1 MSVFDNIEVKPNE
14 EIISILN
21 NNTAEIYT
29 LTDTQ
34 LLFILTNYDLF
45 LKSYFEPDGLTPLT
59 LSSESKIQISERI
72 KTLDL
77 VPISTSILQGIVDNL
92 FEVQDL
98 NLSVL
103 QQELDRRLQYSG
115 SITGYNGSGKISSNN
130 EADDVL
136 GLYTGFYSSMQ
147 SSPTSF
153 SFLENLT
160 DPGIGDA
167 SAIGGVNANGQAV
180 ALASPVLTDPLL
192 DFSADSTY
200 QNIDQLLGTS
210 LTQNWQTTNSRPG
223 NPLIIE
229 AYAISGRTYDRDGA
243 TAQYNWNAAFANW
256 ILSRAGV
263 QHPISM
269 SPVSYRNYGQSVE
282 FGTFSQVRKNDII
295 VFVSANNRALVGFVR
310 GYNRQTNQIRVIG
323 GNLDGVV
330 KEIDIPFSRTD
341 PSLRVTNVRRN
352 WTIPESENVP
362 LFEFTLPG
370 RPGQQTS
377 GPAQFPTTGR
387 VPI

>member
-1 MSVFDNIEVKPNE
+1 MSVFDNLEVKPNE

-21 NNTAEIYT
+21 NNTTEIYT

-59 LSSESKIQISERI
+59 LSRESKIQISERI

-77 VPISTSILQGIVDNL
+77 VSISTSILQGIIDNL

-103 QQELDRRLQYSG
+103 QQELNRRLQYSG

-147 SSPTSF
+147 SSPTAF
-153 SFLENLT
+153 LFLENLT

-210 LTQNWQTTNSRPG
+210 LTQNWQTTNSGPG

-362 LFEFTLPG
+362 LFEFILPG